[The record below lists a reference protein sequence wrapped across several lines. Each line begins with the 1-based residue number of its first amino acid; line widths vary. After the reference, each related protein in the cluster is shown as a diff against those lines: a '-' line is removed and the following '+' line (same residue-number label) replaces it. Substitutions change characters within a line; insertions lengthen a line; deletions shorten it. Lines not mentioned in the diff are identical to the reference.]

1 MLESLIDVNFDYVQ
15 NHHANSRDDDGDVIC
30 FGKVFKNGLVSLEKR
45 KYNYA
50 NELSSVDK
58 TAV

>member
-45 KYNYA
+45 KYNDA
-50 NELSSVDK
+50 NEFSL
-58 TAV
+58 

>member
-45 KYNYA
+45 KYN
-50 NELSSVDK
+50 NMQMSSLDK

>member
-30 FGKVFKNGLVSLEKR
+30 FGKVFKNGLVSLE
-45 KYNYA
+45 
-50 NELSSVDK
+50 NENIIMQMSYLDK
-58 TAV
+58 TGV

>member
-30 FGKVFKNGLVSLEKR
+30 FGKVFKNGLVSLENIIMQMS
-45 KYNYA
+45 Y
-50 NELSSVDK
+50 LDK
-58 TAV
+58 TGV